1 VTTEQR
7 EQQEPS
13 MEEILSSIRRII
25 ADEEA
30 DHARADDED
39 ELGAAEA
46 RAEALDDEAET
57 LAEVA
62 DEHQD
67 DDDDVLELTK
77 VVRESGEIVDLR
89 SERSGLDPADDEA
102 EPAEPGSA
110 GDRDDDEIEVAARE
124 PGDVIQ
130 DSPYGKDAPVPS
142 EQARI
147 SELMSA
153 SAATVA
159 SGAFAKLSQALQRTP
174 EDASVADRS
183 GRTVEQFIEDIA
195 RPMLKEWLDEH
206 LPAIVERLV
215 QKEIQKLSRRAELN

>member
-1 VTTEQR
+1 
-7 EQQEPS
+7 

-30 DHARADDED
+30 DHASAGDED

-57 LAEVA
+57 LAEAA
-62 DEHQD
+62 DGDQD
-67 DDDDVLELTK
+67 GDDDVLELTK

-89 SERSGLDPADDEA
+89 SERTGADPDEEA
-102 EPAEPGSA
+102 EPAGPDFPE
-110 GDRDDDEIEVAARE
+110 DRPDDEIEFAARE
-124 PGDVIQ
+124 PGDAIQ
-130 DSPYGKDAPVPS
+130 DAPYRKDEPVPS

-159 SGAFAKLSQALQRTP
+159 TGAFAKLSQALQRTP
-174 EDASVADRS
+174 EEASVADRS

-195 RPMLKEWLDEH
+195 RPMLKDWLDEH
-206 LPAIVERLV
+206 LPAIVEQLV

>member
-1 VTTEQR
+1 
-7 EQQEPS
+7 

-46 RAEALDDEAET
+46 RAEALDNEAET
-57 LAEVA
+57 LAEAA
-62 DEHQD
+62 DEDQ

-102 EPAEPGSA
+102 EPVEQDFA
-110 GDRDDDEIEVAARE
+110 GDRDDDEIEPAAPE
-124 PGDVIQ
+124 PGDAIQ
-130 DSPYGKDAPVPS
+130 DSPYRKDAPVPS